1 MTAGRAKTAGRAA
14 TAGPVMI
21 YVQHLLGIGHFK
33 RAALL
38 ARALDEAGFEVDLV
52 SGGLPV
58 DGPAPGRVRVHQL
71 PALRAADLSFSALV
85 TADGRPLDEAGKAA
99 RRTALLDLFAARA
112 PAALI
117 VETYPFGRRMMRFEL
132 DPLLAAAAAR
142 PDRPLVVAS
151 IRDVLQARRPDRVA
165 ESAGLIETHF
175 DAVLVHGDPDLIP
188 LESSFPAMAR
198 IGDKVFYTGYM
209 ADLAASPAAAT
220 AATGEV
226 IVSAG
231 GGAVGGALF
240 EAALAARPL
249 SALRDAPWRLLAG
262 HNMAAAD
269 FDALRVR
276 APDGVIVER
285 ARRDFPTLL
294 AGAALSVSQAGY
306 NTVIDLLLA
315 GTPAVLVP
323 FAGDGETEQPDRAA
337 VLAARG
343 WAESVAEDTLT
354 PATLAAAIDRAVGA
368 GRRPPTAID
377 MTGMAT
383 SARLLTE
390 WLEARQ

>member
-1 MTAGRAKTAGRAA
+1 
-14 TAGPVMI
+14 
-21 YVQHLLGIGHFK
+21 
-33 RAALL
+33 LL

-209 ADLAASPAAAT
+209 ADPGLSPGAVT
-220 AATGEV
+220 TATGEV

-240 EAALAARPL
+240 EAALGARPL

-368 GRRPPTAID
+368 GRRPATAVD